1 VWRVVDGSEA
11 VLAPMQD
18 PKVRIVRNFFGT
30 TFLEIAGT
38 NNSPKVRRVR

>member
-1 VWRVVDGSEA
+1 MGN
-11 VLAPMQD
+11 

-30 TFLEIAGT
+30 TFLEVEGT